1 MNERSSRS
9 HSLLMVDVVGKSLES
24 KTTLNGKLCIVDL
37 AGSENVNKSE
47 AEGERLEEAKH
58 INKSLSALKNVVNAL
73 KEKRNHIP
81 YRESCVTRILQDSL
95 GNDVLGSDGVSLPM
109 TNVSILQEEAERFF

>member
-1 MNERSSRS
+1 
-9 HSLLMVDVVGKSLES
+9 MVDVVGKSLES

-47 AEGERLEEAKH
+47 AEGELLEEAKH